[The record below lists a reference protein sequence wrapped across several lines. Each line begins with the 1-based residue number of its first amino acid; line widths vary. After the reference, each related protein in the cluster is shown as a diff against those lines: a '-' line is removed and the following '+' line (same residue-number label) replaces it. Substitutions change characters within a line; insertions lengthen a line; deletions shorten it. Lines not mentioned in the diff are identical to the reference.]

1 MTMSAPAPRRA
12 GWLLAAAVACFA
24 AACAVQYLRERR
36 LPPIPVDESML
47 YVESGGAMARLA
59 LAYDD
64 LLADLYWIRAV
75 QYFGGQTLAE
85 RARLEQDLLYPLLDI
100 ATTLDPYFNIVYRF
114 GAVFLAE
121 GYPDPPGRP
130 DLAIRLLEKGFAANP
145 TRWQYLYDAAFV
157 HYWWRRDFRA
167 ASEWFTR
174 ASRVPGSPEWMPGLA
189 ASTLAR
195 GGNREGARFIWTQ
208 VYDTAEA
215 PYMRDTARYNLVQ
228 LDIMDELD
236 ALNGALDRLRAA
248 AGRPVTTF
256 EPLVARGWLR
266 RSPPLDPGGVP
277 YEIDPATGRAR
288 LSTNSPYYPLP
299 QDLPS
304 EGSQPV
310 PPDDTPR

>member
-1 MTMSAPAPRRA
+1 MAAPPSRRT
-12 GWLLAAAVACFA
+12 GPLVAAAVACFA
-24 AACAVQYLRERR
+24 AAVAVQYLRERW
-36 LPPIPVDESML
+36 LPPPPVDESML
-47 YVESGGAMARLA
+47 YLESGSAMSRLA

-85 RARLEQDLLYPLLDI
+85 RARREQDLLYPLLDI
-100 ATTLDPYFNIVYRF
+100 ATTLDPHFNIVYRF

-130 DLAIRLLEKGFAANP
+130 DLAVKLLEKGFAANP

-157 HYWWRRDFRA
+157 YYWWFRDFRT

-174 ASRVPGSPEWMPGLA
+174 ASHVPGAPEWMPGLA

-195 GGNREGARFIWTQ
+195 GGNREGARFIWRQ
-208 VYDTAEA
+208 IYETAEA
-215 PYMRDTARYNLVQ
+215 PYMRDTAQHNLVQ

-236 ALNGALDRLRAA
+236 ALNGALDRLRAV
-248 AGRPVTTF
+248 AGRSVTSW
-256 EPLVARGWLR
+256 EPLAARGWLR
-266 RSPPLDPGGVP
+266 RSPPRDPGGVP
-277 YEIDPATGRAR
+277 YEIDPASGRAH
-288 LSTNSPYYPLP
+288 LSKASPYYPLP

-304 EGSQPV
+304 GGSGPA
-310 PPDDTPR
+310 PADGMPR

>member
-1 MTMSAPAPRRA
+1 MAASLSHRTGP
-12 GWLLAAAVACFA
+12 LVAAALACFA
-24 AACAVQYLRERR
+24 AAVTVQYLRERW
-36 LPPIPVDESML
+36 LPPPRVDESML
-47 YVESGGAMARLA
+47 YVESGSAMSRLA

-85 RARLEQDLLYPLLDI
+85 RARLEQDLLYPMLDI

-130 DLAIRLLEKGFAANP
+130 DLAIKLLEKGFAANP

-157 HYWWRRDFRA
+157 HYWWLRDFRA

-195 GGNREGARFIWTQ
+195 GGNREGARFVWQQ

-215 PYMRDTARYNLVQ
+215 PYMRDTARHNLVQ

-236 ALNGALDRLRAA
+236 ALNRALDRLRAA
-248 AGRPVTTF
+248 GGPPVTTW
-256 EPLVARGWLR
+256 EPLAARGWLR
-266 RSPPLDPGGVP
+266 RNPPLDPGGVP

-288 LSTNSPYYPLP
+288 LSSNSPYHPLP

-310 PPDDTPR
+310 SPAGAPK

>member
-1 MTMSAPAPRRA
+1 MS
-12 GWLLAAAVACFA
+12 
-24 AACAVQYLRERR
+24 
-36 LPPIPVDESML
+36 
-47 YVESGGAMARLA
+47 RLA

-130 DLAIRLLEKGFAANP
+130 DLAIKLLEKGFAANP
-145 TRWQYLYDAAFV
+145 ARWQYLYDAAFV
-157 HYWWRRDFRA
+157 HYWWLRDFRA

-195 GGNREGARFIWTQ
+195 GGNREGARFIWKQ

-215 PYMRDTARYNLVQ
+215 PYMRDTARHNLVQ

-236 ALNGALDRLRAA
+236 ALNLALDRLRAS
-248 AGRPVTTF
+248 AGGQPVTTW

-266 RSPPLDPGGVP
+266 RSPPRDPGGVP

-288 LSTNSPYYPLP
+288 LSRNSAFYPLP

-304 EGSQPV
+304 EEGQPA
-310 PPDDTPR
+310 PPDGTPR